1 VSDRQAALADI
12 AITDGCC
19 SNLRTALQG
28 KAIHESLEAE
38 DKCKC
43 DSCDFV
49 DRSYLSEGKH
59 EKQLGYPSR

>member
-1 VSDRQAALADI
+1 VFDRQEALADI
-12 AITDGCC
+12 AITDWCC
-19 SNLRTALQG
+19 PNLKTALQG
-28 KAIHESLEAE
+28 KAIHESHEAE
-38 DKCKC
+38 DKCSC